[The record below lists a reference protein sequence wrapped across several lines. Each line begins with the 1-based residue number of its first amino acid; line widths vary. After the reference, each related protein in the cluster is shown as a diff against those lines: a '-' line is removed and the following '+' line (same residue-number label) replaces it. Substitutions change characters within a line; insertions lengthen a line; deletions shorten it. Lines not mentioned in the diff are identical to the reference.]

1 MRISDWSSDVCS
13 SELLGATSADGK
25 PITHSKEKM
34 DAVSLAMKHMAS
46 ELNVAVFALAQL
58 SRAVEA
64 RADKRP
70 MMSDLKE
77 SGDLE
82 QDARSEEHT
91 SELQSLMRISS
102 AVFCLKKK
110 KYVSQ

>member
-1 MRISDWSSDVCS
+1 MY
-13 SELLGATSADGK
+13 
-25 PITHSKEKM
+25 
-34 DAVSLAMKHMAS
+34 AVSLAMKHMAS

-82 QDARSEEHT
+82 QDADSVILLYREEYYLEKRSEEHT
-91 SELQSLMRISS
+91 SETPVTNAHLVCRL
-102 AVFCLKKK
+102 LLEKKK
-110 KYVSQ
+110 KIRQYKHKHDN